1 MGNSLS
7 SHTLFLDGLKSSLRA
22 RGVRVKKKDLQKF
35 FSFVHDTCP
44 WFPLEGTINQKCWER
59 VRDALQ
65 DFYQTFGPEKVPVTA
80 FSYWN
85 LVHEILKT
93 RLHEPDIQQIVR
105 EGEEILKKES
115 RPPSRCPSIAINLPE
130 EPLKTQQKQE
140 SLNSHGPSLELG
152 KTEPPKSIYPSLA
165 FASAPLECL
174 PPQDQK
180 TLEDTAAH
188 CHDDDSWELTAPSF
202 QDPPPYKT
210 GPPLPDPIRQ
220 AKTKLTREVSSLRE
234 LLEQKREHL
243 QLIKEIKGLEAELA
257 TVSLQPTHP
266 PRSKKIKNRQP
277 SLHAFPVTRSHKPP
291 PLSDLEEN
299 KTREEDPPD
308 EPPDHQDSEEED
320 SDTDNPSPDL
330 EIIKDQKYHRLNLK
344 YVKDLKAAVNN
355 YGPTAPFTLA
365 LIENLSDRWLTPND
379 WFFLARATLPGGDF
393 VLWRTEFAE
402 NCRET
407 AQRNSESKTSR
418 TWTRDKLLG
427 RSPYDTNEAQAA
439 FPPGLLAQI
448 QNAGLKAWRRLPPKG
463 SATTSLAK
471 IRQGP
476 DEPYS
481 DFISRLTDATER
493 LVGEGE
499 TDSAFIKHLAY
510 ENANPSCQETIRPHR
525 CGSLSD
531 YIKLCSGIGTSHAI
545 GLAIGAALKGFN
557 NTLQNKN
564 CFNCKQPGHFAR
576 DCPVKPQT
584 RSPPLTVCPKCKKG
598 KHWASECRSKTD
610 KDGNPITP
618 NQGNSKG
625 GPAPAPLMRYNQG
638 AIRFTPQK
646 HTLNF
651 SAQASAPFTG
661 PPPEAQD
668 WTSVPP
674 PTEY

>member
-22 RGVRVKKKDLQKF
+22 RGVRVKKKDLRKF

-44 WFPLEGTINQKCWER
+44 WFPLEGTINQKRWER
-59 VRDALQ
+59 VGDALQ
-65 DFYQTFGPEKVPVTA
+65 DFYKTFGLEKVPVTA

-85 LVHEILKT
+85 LVHDILRT
-93 RLHEPDIQQIVR
+93 RLHEPDIQKIVR
-105 EGEEILKKES
+105 EGEEILKENS
-115 RPPSRCPSIAINLPE
+115 RPPSRCPSIAIDLPE
-130 EPLKTQQKQE
+130 EPLKTQQNQE
-140 SLNSHGPSLELG
+140 PLNSHRPSLELG
-152 KTEPPKSIYPSLA
+152 KTEPLKSVYPSLA
-165 FASAPLECL
+165 FASAPPECL
-174 PPQDQK
+174 SPQDQK
-180 TLEDTAAH
+180 TLDDAAAH
-188 CHDDDSWELTAPSF
+188 YHDNDSWELTAPSF
-202 QDPPPYKT
+202 RDPPPYNLPLT
-210 GPPLPDPIRQ
+210 APPHPDPIRQ

-234 LLEQKREHL
+234 LLKQKREHL
-243 QLIKEIKGLEAELA
+243 QLIKEIKSLEAELT
-257 TVSLQPTHP
+257 TVSLQSTHP

-291 PLSDLEEN
+291 PLSDLEED
-299 KTREEDPPD
+299 KTQEEDPPD

-320 SDTDNPSPDL
+320 SDTDNPSPDS
-330 EIIKDQKYHRLNLK
+330 EIIKDQKYHQN
-344 YVKDLKAAVNN
+344 
-355 YGPTAPFTLA
+355 
-365 LIENLSDRWLTPND
+365 LTPND

-393 VLWRTEFAE
+393 VLWRIEFAE

-427 RSPYDTNEAQAA
+427 RNPYDTNEAQAA

-463 SATTSLAK
+463 SAPTSLAK

-481 DFISRLTDATER
+481 DFISRLTDAAER

-545 GLAIGAALKGFN
+545 GLAIGAALKGLN
-557 NTLQNKN
+557 NTLQNKD

-598 KHWASECRSKTD
+598 KHWANECRSKTD
-610 KDGNPITP
+610 KDGNPIAS

-625 GPAPAPLMRYNQG
+625 GPAPAPSIRYNQG

-646 HTLNF
+646 RTQNF
-651 SAQASAPFTG
+651 SAQTSTPFTG